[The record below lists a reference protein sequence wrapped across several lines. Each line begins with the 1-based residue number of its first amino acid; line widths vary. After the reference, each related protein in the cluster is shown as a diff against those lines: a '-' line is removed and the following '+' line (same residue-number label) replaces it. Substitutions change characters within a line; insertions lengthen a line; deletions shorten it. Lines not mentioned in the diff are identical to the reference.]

1 MRYMRSHIILVLAEL
16 GLTTFQNYDEV
27 IL

>member
-1 MRYMRSHIILVLAEL
+1 MRSHIILVLVEL